1 MAKYE
6 YKFVRVE
13 GKKGI
18 FTINVADSA
27 EYQRIIHEHAA
38 GGWRFVQ
45 IFAPAIEGLGS
56 ACDAELIF
64 EREVE

>member
-1 MAKYE
+1 MTKYE

-18 FTINVADSA
+18 FTINVAESS
-27 EYQRIIHEHAA
+27 EYQRVIRDNAA
-38 GGWRFVQ
+38 KGWRFIQ
-45 IFAPAIEGLGS
+45 IFAPAVEDFGA
-56 ACDAELIF
+56 ACNADLIF